1 MDVKPQISKKKEK
14 IVHCSQTAGRAD
26 TQHTLIVYQPLC
38 RNGTNKRNCSLE
50 KLTSQP
56 LKSVH
61 TPHTGI
67 LPTH

>member
-38 RNGTNKRNCSLE
+38 RNGTNKRN
-50 KLTSQP
+50 
-56 LKSVH
+56 SVH
-61 TPHTGI
+61 WKN
-67 LPTH
+67 